1 MILSNS
7 SSLTLI
13 SLRLIVEL
21 DITDIGKVVSMFIAE
36 HFEAKKKSTEGVS
49 FRFQLWFYFI
59 LYLVMVESR
68 VFSYYCQKSSI

>member
-36 HFEAKKKSTEGVS
+36 HFEAKKKVLKVLAFVFNCDS
-49 FRFQLWFYFI
+49 I
-59 LYLVMVESR
+59 L
-68 VFSYYCQKSSI
+68 FCI